1 MTMPSRSLSRWTR
14 SLAVLVV
21 MPIIAIAADLAEIGR
36 ESETKFTEAEKS
48 QAKIDAIVEGA
59 QERLI
64 NYRALLKQ
72 ARGLATYNQQ
82 LSTQIAGQQDLI
94 LRFDKSVSQVA
105 LIERQMS
112 PLVSE
117 MVGALA
123 KFVELDL
130 PFHNSERL
138 ERIAFIQDSLAAAE
152 VDVAEKFRQVIEAY
166 QIENEFGRKIDS
178 YQAIIPLEGQQR
190 EVDILRVGRLVMVC
204 QTKDT
209 TLSARWNEA
218 NESWDLLD
226 NVTYRNAIRGGIK
239 MAKKQASIDILTLP
253 ITAPEAVK

>member
-1 MTMPSRSLSRWTR
+1 MPPRMKIFGLLGLFLLTAVPSGATKLDDAINASVLAQKSSAKTQKSIDKVSDETSVLLERYQMTMSQVDSLQAYNAQLQELLTSQVGELSSLEGQIEGVTTTSREMVPLMQDMLGALEQFITLDVPFLQSER
-14 SLAVLVV
+14 SQ
-21 MPIIAIAADLAEIGR
+21 R
-36 ESETKFTEAEKS
+36 
-48 QAKIDAIVEGA
+48 
-59 QERLI
+59 
-64 NYRALLKQ
+64 LKQ
-72 ARGLATYNQQ
+72 LQ
-82 LSTQIAGQQDLI
+82 
-94 LRFDKSVSQVA
+94 KM
-105 LIERQMS
+105 MS
-112 PLVSE
+112 R
-117 MVGALA
+117 A
-123 KFVELDL
+123 
-130 PFHNSERL
+130 
-138 ERIAFIQDSLAAAE
+138 
-152 VDVAEKFRQVIEAY
+152 DVTHSEKFRRILEAY
-166 QIENEFGRKIDS
+166 QIENEYGRKIDS